1 MPEVDREAV
10 RQEGATERTAAGE
23 SAEEPGEEPSGPR
36 VVVLAEAARQAILE
50 EGRLRYPEECCG
62 GLLGTIE
69 GSRRRV
75 IVRAVPVWNE
85 EEDLRERRYLVGPRE
100 VMRMEDEAEQEDL
113 ELLGFF
119 HSHPDHPAQP
129 SETDRRLAWPWYSYM
144 ILSVHQGEP
153 RKLRSWRLVDDRSTF
168 EEEVVNGTE
177 GANREP

>member
-1 MPEVDREAV
+1 MPDVDGNEADGIDGEESGPHV
-10 RQEGATERTAAGE
+10 LELAE
-23 SAEEPGEEPSGPR
+23 SAHR
-36 VVVLAEAARQAILE
+36 AILE

-69 GSRRRV
+69 GPRKRV

-100 VMRMEDEAEQEDL
+100 VMRMEDEAEQEGL

-168 EEEVVNGTE
+168 EEEVVNGME
-177 GANREP
+177 GANRQP

>member
-1 MPEVDREAV
+1 MPEVDGNEAE
-10 RQEGATERTAAGE
+10 QATGAGASPHEPTEEAPNC
-23 SAEEPGEEPSGPR
+23 SR
-36 VVVLAEAARQAILE
+36 VVELAESARQAILG

-69 GSRRRV
+69 SDRKRV
-75 IVRAVPVWNE
+75 VVRAVPVWNE

-100 VMRMEDEAEQEDL
+100 VLRMEDEAERDGL

-144 ILSVHQGEP
+144 ILSVEKGEP
-153 RKLRSWRLVDDRSTF
+153 RRLRSWRLVDDRSTF

-177 GANREP
+177 GAIREP